1 MLQQLSRKL
10 GRQLPRVLFE
20 NIPVNWM
27 LPAKRPHYCL
37 YECVGLFQAPKFL
50 FNHADVSQ
58 TAAIHICKWS
68 TEVSET
74 K

>member
-1 MLQQLSRKL
+1 
-10 GRQLPRVLFE
+10 
-20 NIPVNWM
+20 M